1 MFQFHF
7 NFNTMKENNLKSEK
21 AASQIRSGA
30 PVNVIARKNDEAIY
44 LYKSILPLL
53 AIIISLFFTACQQET
68 NEEAIRKTIDDLHNE
83 AMVVNEKAIKTTF
96 KLDSLL
102 TQKREQKDGDTVEL
116 QKSIH
121 QLNLA
126 DEKMMDWMHD
136 FQLDFKGSKTEALKY
151 FKDQLDSVKQVQVQL
166 EKAIEQAKPFIKQ

>member
-1 MFQFHF
+1 M
-7 NFNTMKENNLKSEK
+7 NKIK
-21 AASQIRSGA
+21 
-30 PVNVIARKNDEAIY
+30 Y
-44 LYKSILPLL
+44 LIFL
-53 AIIISLFFTACQQET
+53 AVLVFTACQQED
-68 NEEAIRKTIDDLHNE
+68 NERAIKKTIDDLHNE

-102 TQKREQKDGDTVEL
+102 KHKRKQSNADTVEL
-116 QKSIH
+116 KKSIH

-151 FKDQLDSVKQVQVQL
+151 FQDQLDSVKQVQIHL

>member
-1 MFQFHF
+1 M
-7 NFNTMKENNLKSEK
+7 NKIKYL
-21 AASQIRSGA
+21 ILIGA
-30 PVNVIARKNDEAIY
+30 FA
-44 LYKSILPLL
+44 
-53 AIIISLFFTACQQET
+53 FTACQQESS
-68 NEEAIRKTIDDLHNE
+68 EQAIKKTIDDLHNE

-102 TQKREQKDGDTVEL
+102 KDKRKQNNTDTIEL
-116 QKSIH
+116 TKSIT

-151 FKDQLDSVKQVQVQL
+151 FQDQLDSVKQVQIQL

>member
-1 MFQFHF
+1 
-7 NFNTMKENNLKSEK
+7 MKK
-21 AASQIRSGA
+21 IT
-30 PVNVIARKNDEAIY
+30 Y
-44 LYKSILPLL
+44 LILLTTL
-53 AIIISLFFTACQQET
+53 CFTACQQEN
-68 NEEAIRKTIDDLHNE
+68 NEEAIRKTIDDLHNQ

-102 TQKREQKDGDTVEL
+102 AQKREQKDSDTVEL
-116 QKSIH
+116 KQSIE

-166 EKAIEQAKPFIKQ
+166 EKAIEQAKPFVK

>member
-1 MFQFHF
+1 MI
-7 NFNTMKENNLKSEK
+7 NKIT
-21 AASQIRSGA
+21 
-30 PVNVIARKNDEAIY
+30 Y
-44 LYKSILPLL
+44 LILLTTL
-53 AIIISLFFTACQQET
+53 GFTACQQEN

-83 AMVVNEKAIKTTF
+83 AMVANEKAIKTTF

-102 TQKREQKDGDTVEL
+102 KQKREQKDGDTVEL
-116 QKSIH
+116 QHSIH

-136 FQLDFKGSKTEALKY
+136 FRLDFKGSKTEALKY

-166 EKAIEQAKPFIKQ
+166 EKAIEHAKPLINK